1 MTVTIKQALDV
12 AAGDLSQS
20 DSPRLDAELL
30 LAHILSVERSHLYAH
45 PERILSC
52 AVCQR
57 FDVLV
62 SRRAQS
68 EPIAYLLGKRGFW
81 DLTLKVSSAVLIPRP
96 ETELLVETALD
107 LGASAKSLRVTDLGT
122 GSGAIALAVGKSRPL
137 WRITGTD
144 ISPDALEIAR
154 KNRETLG
161 LSNVD
166 FQEGSWCDPLPSGS
180 MDIIIANPPY
190 IAPEDPYLSLRELRY
205 EPVMALRAESNG
217 YRDLQTIAA
226 QAREKLVSGGWLL
239 LEHGYAQ
246 HDTLLA
252 LLRGFGYSD
261 VEGKKDLAG
270 VPRMVQARWPGLVSD
285 ETPHNLS

>member
-1 MTVTIKQALDV
+1 MTVTIKQALNV
-12 AAGDLSQS
+12 AAGELSQS

-45 PERILSC
+45 PERTLSC
-52 AVCQR
+52 VVCQR

-62 SRRAQS
+62 RRRAQL
-68 EPIAYLLGKRGFW
+68 EPIAYLLGEKSFW
-81 DLTLKVSSAVLIPRP
+81 DQTHKDSSEVLIPRP
-96 ETELLVETALD
+96 ETELLVETALE

-122 GSGAIALAVGKSRPL
+122 GSGAIALAVGQSRPL
-137 WRITGTD
+137 WCSTGTD
-144 ISPDALEIAR
+144 SSLDALEIAR
-154 KNRETLG
+154 QNRETLG

-190 IAPEDPYLSLRELRY
+190 IAPEDPYLSLRDLHY

-217 YRDLQTIAA
+217 YQDLESIAA

-239 LEHGYAQ
+239 MEHGYAQ
-246 HDTLLA
+246 HETLLA
-252 LLRGFGYSD
+252 LLRDFGYND
-261 VEGKKDLAG
+261 VEGKTDLAG
-270 VPRMVQARWPGLVSD
+270 VPRMVQARWPGPKSD
-285 ETPHNLS
+285 

>member
-12 AAGDLSQS
+12 AASELSQS

-30 LAHILSVERSHLYAH
+30 LAHILSVERSHLYAY
-45 PERILSC
+45 PERTLGC
-52 AVCQR
+52 VVCQR

-62 SRRAQS
+62 RRRAQS
-68 EPIAYLLGKRGFW
+68 EPIAYLLGEKSFW

-96 ETELLVETALD
+96 ETELLVETALE

-122 GSGAIALAVGKSRPL
+122 GSGAIALAVGQSRPL

-144 ISPDALEIAR
+144 TSPDALEIAR
-154 KNRETLG
+154 QNRGTLG

-217 YRDLQTIAA
+217 YRDLQSIGA

-246 HDTLLA
+246 HETLLA
-252 LLRGFGYSD
+252 LLRGFGYID

-270 VPRMVQARWPGLVSD
+270 VPRMVQARWPGPISD
-285 ETPHNLS
+285 

>member
-12 AAGDLSQS
+12 AASELSQS

-30 LAHILSVERSHLYAH
+30 LAHILSVERSYLYAH
-45 PERILSC
+45 PEQTLSC
-52 AVCQR
+52 VVCQR

-62 SRRAQS
+62 RRRAQS
-68 EPIAYLLGKRGFW
+68 EPIAYLLGEKSFW

-96 ETELLVETALD
+96 ETELLVETALE
-107 LGASAKSLRVTDLGT
+107 LGAPAKSLRVTDLGT
-122 GSGAIALAVGKSRPL
+122 GSGAIALAIGQSRPL

-144 ISPDALEIAR
+144 TSPDALEIAR
-154 KNRETLG
+154 QNRGTLG

-190 IAPEDPYLSLRELRY
+190 IAPDDPYLSLQELRY
-205 EPVMALRAESNG
+205 EPVMALRSESNG
-217 YRDLQTIAA
+217 YRDLQSIAA

-246 HDTLLA
+246 HETLLA
-252 LLRGFGYSD
+252 LLRDFGYSD

-270 VPRMVQARWPGLVSD
+270 VPRMIQARWPGPISD
-285 ETPHNLS
+285 